1 MSADRT
7 ISRRLILTGLGGA
20 ALGLPLLEGWPRL
33 ATAQTPPQAE
43 PFAIFFR
50 QACGVA
56 TAQLTPSI
64 GVEPERFWPREFGPL
79 TPANVEGR
87 ALDELSAYLSQIL
100 LVGVNKN
107 NYENYADPHAVGAQQ
122 GLTGRGP
129 TPETAGKSG
138 QAEADGE
145 SLDHRIG
152 RELNPQG
159 RDSLFL
165 YTGPDGGWLGGA
177 CISYR
182 AAGQRRAGLRN
193 PWNAYQLI
201 TGGTGGLAPEAA
213 ARVLRGQQSVN
224 DLVRGQL
231 QQLMGRSALSAGDRQ
246 RLDLHFTSVR
256 ELELNLSCRLEQD
269 QLQRLQTGSSV
280 FDSVEHEAVI
290 ENTRLHTELAALAVA
305 CGHTRSVCIQVG
317 EGNSG
322 SLRFRNPD
330 TGQLM
335 DNYHFISHRV
345 KSDASQGDTIAGSDV
360 LHHYIDRHHAQM
372 FRHLLDTLSKYS
384 VPSGGSLL
392 SQGVAIWLN
401 DNANGPA
408 HSIKNV
414 PFVLCGSANGF
425 FKQGQYVELTG
436 YENLCQVLNTIGT
449 AVGLRSSTGGPL
461 DDFGDPTLTR
471 GLRSEMMA

>member
-1 MSADRT
+1 VNGNRKV
-7 ISRRLILTGLGGA
+7 SRRLVLAGLGGA
-20 ALGLPLLEGWPRL
+20 ALGLPLLESWPRL
-33 ATAQTPPQAE
+33 AKAQTAAGPE
-43 PFAIFFR
+43 PFVVFFR

-56 TAQLTPSI
+56 TTQLTPAMTT
-64 GVEPERFWPREFGPL
+64 EPERFWPREFGAL
-79 TPANVEGR
+79 TAANVRER
-87 ALDELSAYLSQIL
+87 ALDELTTYLPKTL

-107 NYENYADPHAVGAQQ
+107 NYNNYADPHAVGAQQ

-129 TPETAGKSG
+129 TPETAGKAG
-138 QAEADGE
+138 QTEADGE

-152 RELNPQG
+152 RELNTDG

-165 YTGPDGGWLGGA
+165 YTGPDGGWLGGS

-193 PWNAYQLI
+193 PWNAYQVI
-201 TGGTGGLAPEAA
+201 TGGTGGLAPDVAA
-213 ARVLRGQQSVN
+213 QVARGQKSVN

-231 QQLMGRSALSAGDRQ
+231 QELMGRPTISTADRQ
-246 RLDLHFTSVR
+246 RLDLHFTAVR
-256 ELELNLSCRLEQD
+256 ELEVALTCRLEQD
-269 QLQRLQTGSSV
+269 QLQKIEAGSSV
-280 FDSVEHEAVI
+280 FNSVEHDDI
-290 ENTRLHTELAALAVA
+290 LSHTRLHSEVAALAIA

-322 SLRFRNPD
+322 QLRFRHPE

-345 KSDASQGDTIAGSDV
+345 KSDANLGDAITGSDL
-360 LHHYIDRHHAQM
+360 LHHYIDRYHAQM
-372 FRHLLDTLSKYS
+372 FRHLLDVLSAH
-384 VPSGGSLL
+384 VLPEGNSLL
-392 SQGVAIWLN
+392 DRGVAIWLN

-425 FKQGQYVELTG
+425 FKQGQYVELDG

-449 AVGLRSSTGGPL
+449 AVGLKGETGGPL
-461 DDFGDPTLTR
+461 ETFGDPTLAR
-471 GLRSEMMA
+471 GVRSEMMA